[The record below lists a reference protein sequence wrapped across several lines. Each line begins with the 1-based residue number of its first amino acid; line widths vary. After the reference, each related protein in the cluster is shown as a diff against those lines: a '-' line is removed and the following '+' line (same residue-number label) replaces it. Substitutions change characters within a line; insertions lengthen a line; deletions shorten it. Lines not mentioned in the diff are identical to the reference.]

1 MPPARAAQDK
11 ASQAPRPVPSGA
23 QAVDRKPSRPG
34 TTPLWPLFALL
45 VILAALVPHLKT
57 LDYDFVWD
65 DKVMI
70 GPVLDLSG
78 PADLVRLWSTPFDSL
93 LRDPVLHNTYFRP
106 VTLLSLALDRAIY
119 GSQPAG
125 FHLTNLVAF
134 AAACLFLWLL
144 AWELSG
150 TPGLAALGAVVFA
163 LHPTH
168 PESVDFIAGRT
179 DVISGAFLF
188 ASLWAAARWGP
199 RSRNWF
205 LALLPS
211 SVLLLLAL
219 YAKEVALFA
228 APLPLLILWLRDRN
242 AGPGSLA
249 RAAVP
254 LAVAVAIYFLSRI
267 AVLGA
272 PALPAASPVEGTGP
286 QLLTSVS
293 LIARYVALLLVPVGL
308 SARHEVPT
316 LTRPDL
322 VFASGLLILIATVV
336 LLVMLLRRRSR
347 WAVPVALFACTL
359 YPLCY
364 ARLIAGALLAER
376 FLFIPSASIALA
388 IPLLPGAS
396 GFFAGGIA
404 AALYLA
410 LLLPR
415 IPMWKDDATLY
426 ASMLRDSPRS
436 AYVHAVLGSYYYERR
451 DLPRAIEHHRRAFQ
465 LKPDFTES
473 LLNLSAAEDE
483 AGQGDSALAHV
494 RLLLRFRPG
503 YDAAWYAL
511 GNYQVRTGRP
521 DSAVTAYREAIRLTP
536 TFAQAENNLG
546 VALERTGKI
555 GEAIAHYRRALQIQP
570 GYVDAE
576 NNLTR
581 LRKP

>member
-1 MPPARAAQDK
+1 M
-11 ASQAPRPVPSGA
+11 
-23 QAVDRKPSRPG
+23 
-34 TTPLWPLFALL
+34 
-45 VILAALVPHLKT
+45 
-57 LDYDFVWD
+57 
-65 DKVMI
+65 
-70 GPVLDLSG
+70 
-78 PADLVRLWSTPFDSL
+78 
-93 LRDPVLHNTYFRP
+93 
-106 VTLLSLALDRAIY
+106 
-119 GSQPAG
+119 
-125 FHLTNLVAF
+125 
-134 AAACLFLWLL
+134 
-144 AWELSG
+144 
-150 TPGLAALGAVVFA
+150 
-163 LHPTH
+163 
-168 PESVDFIAGRT
+168 
-179 DVISGAFLF
+179 
-188 ASLWAAARWGP
+188 
-199 RSRNWF
+199 
-205 LALLPS
+205 S
-211 SVLLLLAL
+211 S
-219 YAKEVALFA
+219 
-228 APLPLLILWLRDRN
+228 
-242 AGPGSLA
+242 
-249 RAAVP
+249 
-254 LAVAVAIYFLSRI
+254 
-267 AVLGA
+267 
-272 PALPAASPVEGTGP
+272 
-286 QLLTSVS
+286 SVS

-494 RLLLRFRPG
+494 RLLLGFRPG